1 MNNIGILA
9 YGSLI
14 DCPGQEIQAITANRV
29 EGVKTPFKVEFA
41 RSSLKRD
48 GAPTLVPVEE
58 GGACV
63 EAVILVLEE
72 HISEQEAK
80 DMLWRRETCRVGSKQ
95 TYDSSAVPGP
105 NTVCIER
112 LENFRGIRVVLYTSI
127 AATIPIPNRTPQM
140 LAELAIKSAR
150 AKAGAEGRDGISY
163 LIAAKRNE
171 IVTPLMPGYEKEI
184 LRQTGPQGLE
194 EALCWERL
202 RACLGSAPVIHRRP
216 SEGEQEPD
224 MIVTA
229 WNNGA
234 HHESGAG
241 YGLKISA
248 GDRDRYFRRE
258 WGSVILELEGVLDPI
273 SVNIDKPSFWD
284 PACGE
289 LISKEIGQWLRSNA
303 KAPWPKWRPPK
314 FSMEPISDNRFFV
327 HLSNS

>member
-14 DCPGQEIQAITANRV
+14 CDPGQEIQAALARRV
-29 EGVKTPFKVEFA
+29 EGVETRFKVEFA
-41 RSSLKRD
+41 RSSQGRN
-48 GAPTLVPVEE
+48 GAPTLVPVEKD
-58 GGACV
+58 GACV
-63 EAVILVLEE
+63 KAIILVLKE
-72 HISEQEAK
+72 HISEEEAK
-80 DMLWRRETCRVGSKQ
+80 NMLYRREINKVCTDRK
-95 TYDSSAVPGP
+95 YKHPRNPGP
-105 NTVCIER
+105 NTVCIQR
-112 LENFRGIRVVLYTSI
+112 LENFHGIGVVLYTKI
-127 AATIPIPNRTPQM
+127 EATIPVPNRTPQR

-171 IVTPLMPGYEKEI
+171 IMTPLMPDYEKEI
-184 LRQTGPQGLE
+184 LRQTGPQSLK

-202 RACLGSAPVIHRRP
+202 RACLRSAPVIHRRA
-216 SEGEQEPD
+216 SEGEQEPG

-234 HHESGAG
+234 YHKSGAG

-258 WGSVILELEGVLDPI
+258 WGSVILELEGVPDSI

-284 PACGE
+284 RVYGE
-289 LISKEIGQWLRSNA
+289 LISKDIGQWLRSNC
-303 KAPWPKWRPPK
+303 KAPWPKGYPPK
-314 FSMEPISDNRFFV
+314 FSMDLISGNRFSV